1 MTSTALRRESILSAE
16 YSIFLNATGA
26 DDGGVSVPMNES
38 APQAAKTNAMWRTE
52 GAELGVTKLMGY
64 Q

>member
-1 MTSTALRRESILSAE
+1 
-16 YSIFLNATGA
+16 
-26 DDGGVSVPMNES
+26 MNES